1 MSAKSILDE
10 HTPEQI
16 KAELDCLSNSLRK
29 IDLCKAAQHDPE
41 PRGLA
46 KKAAL
51 ELRGLTETPETGEL

>member
-29 IDLCKAAQHDPE
+29 IDLCKAAQHDP
-41 PRGLA
+41 
-46 KKAAL
+46 
-51 ELRGLTETPETGEL
+51 